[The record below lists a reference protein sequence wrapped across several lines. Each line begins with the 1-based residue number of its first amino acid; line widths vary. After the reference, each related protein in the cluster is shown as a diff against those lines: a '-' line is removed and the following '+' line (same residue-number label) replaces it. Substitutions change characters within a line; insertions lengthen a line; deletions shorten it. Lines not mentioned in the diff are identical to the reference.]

1 MWDTEKK
8 AQLFSIYE
16 RYLNQVNVPSADD
29 GFRFTDFTRINEIKS
44 ILANSQYQLRY
55 DGYVSLIYQ
64 HRNFDPKKDSV
75 LISSHIDS
83 LHPTHFIESLDD
95 NTWAGSFDNSA
106 TNAAV
111 LTLMTSELLSPQVM
125 IAFTGDEENTSHGVH
140 DVVAFFEKNPDA
152 GVLDAV
158 ICLDVSNFGYQN
170 HAFTIENWFESE
182 EGRYSHLN
190 NKKIKKMLR
199 NIFPNALMKDAEDED
214 EDHQAWPDES
224 WAYDELDVFCFSICL
239 PVGPHPKYVGDQDYF
254 MESDLGMLL
263 KKSSPVGY
271 LEAIIKATQML
282 GC

>member
-44 ILANSQYQLRY
+44 ILSSSVYHLKH
-55 DGYVSLIYQ
+55 DGKLSLIYQ
-64 HRNFDPKKDSV
+64 HQDFDPKKDSV
-75 LISSHIDS
+75 VISSHIDS
-83 LHPTHFIESLDD
+83 VCPKHFTESLDD

-158 ICLDVSNFGYQN
+158 ICLDVSNFG
-170 HAFTIENWFESE
+170 
-182 EGRYSHLN
+182 
-190 NKKIKKMLR
+190 
-199 NIFPNALMKDAEDED
+199 
-214 EDHQAWPDES
+214 
-224 WAYDELDVFCFSICL
+224 
-239 PVGPHPKYVGDQDYF
+239 
-254 MESDLGMLL
+254 
-263 KKSSPVGY
+263 
-271 LEAIIKATQML
+271 
-282 GC
+282 